1 MANKLYEGMFLLDNR
16 EAKKGFE
23 ASRDRVAGLITKHGG
38 VPRVVR
44 KWDERKL
51 AFEIGKQ
58 KRATYMLAYFDAPFD
73 SITKIEREAQLTEVF
88 LRVLILR
95 AESVPAKVMEEPLDA
110 SIAPQVEGLP
120 EIVDAVEP
128 EFDPEAIAAVS
139 LAKEE
144 L

>member
-1 MANKLYEGMFLLDNR
+1 MTTHLYEGMFLLDNR

-38 VPRVVR
+38 APRLVR

-51 AFEIGKQ
+51 AYEIKKQ

-73 SITKIEREAQLTEVF
+73 AVTKIEREAQLTEAF

-95 AESVPAKVMEEPLDA
+95 AESVPAKVMEEPHDA
-110 SIAPQVEGLP
+110 SIAPAVETLP
-120 EIVDAVEP
+120 GNAEILEP
-128 EFDPEAIAAVS
+128 EFEAEVAAVVA
-139 LAKEE
+139 AKEE
-144 L
+144 K